1 MILLKTSWICLEDVF
16 ETSWRHLEDVLK
28 TLLQDVL
35 KTIGKRLEK
44 VFVRHLKDVLK
55 MSSRCMAK
63 TNILVLI
70 KTSWRL
76 LLKTYDLRRIYSSWS
91 RRLRDV
97 LKASFEGENKRD
109 LNKVFKVFI
118 KTNICWVRIFNEKKN
133 SFNGIAWI
141 NKTCI
146 SIGKSIFRS
155 NQCQMSLG
163 LSFRNKA

>member
-1 MILLKTSWICLEDVF
+1 MSWRRLEDVF

-28 TLLQDVL
+28 TLLQNVL

-97 LKASFEGENKRD
+97 LKTSFEGENKRD
-109 LNKVFKVFI
+109 LNKVFKFFI
-118 KTNICWVRIFNEKKN
+118 KTNICWVRIFNEKKK
-133 SFNGIAWI
+133 
-141 NKTCI
+141 KTLLMALH
-146 SIGKSIFRS
+146 GLAKHAFRLG
-155 NQCQMSLG
+155 NQFSEATSARCL
-163 LSFRNKA
+163 LVWAVPKA

>member
-1 MILLKTSWICLEDVF
+1 MSWRRLEDVF

-97 LKASFEGENKRD
+97 LKTSFEGENKRD

-118 KTNICWVRIFNEKKN
+118 KTNICWVRIFNEKKQTLLM
-133 SFNGIAWI
+133 ALHELT
-141 NKTCI
+141 KPA
-146 SIGKSIFRS
+146 FRLG
-155 NQCQMSLG
+155 NQFS
-163 LSFRNKA
+163 KATSARCLLVWAVRKA